1 MLVLGGQLPV
11 SVRKT
16 LLMQVLSPLVQYMCL
31 LTCIWRYVS
40 RTFSLIR
47 LNGGVR
53 LSLFQI
59 NTYLPHVPMSVES
72 SARRRTACVKN
83 IQRICLQMERRTVIT
98 NRPKLSIKNE
108 AIGSI
113 LTTYH

>member
-16 LLMQVLSPLVQYMCL
+16 LLMQVLPPLVQYMCL

-72 SARRRTACVKN
+72 SARPSSYRMREEHPANMPPNGKKDSHHKST
-83 IQRICLQMERRTVIT
+83 
-98 NRPKLSIKNE
+98 E
-108 AIGSI
+108 A
-113 LTTYH
+113 LHKE